1 MGKGLFRI
9 SQRRRRREN
18 RFVNYP
24 VKSMPLAMGDS
35 GQYLYILC
43 SQDQTV
49 SVIDCSTNTVTATI
63 TLTASKAFSMLF
75 YRALDRSIYV
85 LGTSFFNQIDSN
97 PLSGTFNTVI
107 SSGATT
113 MTSPKALSYLP
124 FPFDSLGCWNDG
136 NVRFDMPFKDINNA
150 SVFLKWF
157 SNNGRRS
164 GDLRVGHGSLSNI
177 HLHPNSRLLEISG
190 GANDIVFSK
199 IYERSKDVKVTSLFT
214 IKREQSSPHDL
225 FGKCVSSY
233 VFKNCF
239 CGNFNGTLLIVS
251 KEYEHAPILLNP
263 AGAPSGAILLFFEY
277 APNAKRLFCGGKS
290 GTNLYVWD
298 VAPGS
303 VTGVGI
309 IDRTTYKA
317 TNDDGTEDIIYNPYN
332 GFIYVQ
338 GKAFGGNATGVNK
351 IHYYNPTLALASM
364 YQGSITVGEMGNVAA
379 RSGNSSLNAMSL
391 NRTRYWEDYN
401 VVI

>member
-1 MGKGLFRI
+1 MGKGLFKI
-9 SQRRRRREN
+9 NPRRRRRKN

-24 VKSMPLAMGDS
+24 VRSMPLAMGDS

-49 SVIDCSTNTVTATI
+49 SVIDCSTNTLAATI

-75 YRALDRSIYV
+75 YRALDRSVYV

-136 NVRFDMPFKDINNA
+136 GARFDMPFKDINNA
-150 SVFLKWF
+150 STFLKWF
-157 SNNGRRS
+157 SGDGRRS
-164 GDLRVGHGSLSNI
+164 GDLRAGHGTIANM
-177 HLHPNSRLLEISG
+177 HLHPNSRLLEVSG
-190 GANDIVFSK
+190 GANDVNFSR
-199 IYERSKDVKVTSLFT
+199 IFERSKDLKVTSKFTVKRDQPTLHALF
-214 IKREQSSPHDL
+214 SS
-225 FGKCVSSY
+225 CVSSY

-239 CGNFNGTLLIVS
+239 CGISNGTLLIIS
-251 KEYEHAPILLNP
+251 KEYEHSPILLNP
-263 AGAPSGAILLFFEY
+263 AGGPSSASLLFFEY
-277 APNAKRLFCGGKS
+277 APNAKRLFSGGKS

-309 IDRTTYKA
+309 IDRTAYKA

-332 GFIYVQ
+332 GFVYVQ
-338 GKAFGGNATGVNK
+338 GKSFGGSATGVNK
-351 IHYYNPTLALASM
+351 IHYYDPTLALGSM
-364 YQGSITVGEMGNVAA
+364 YLGSITVGEMGNATA
-379 RSGNSSLNAMSL
+379 RGANSSLNAMVL

-401 VVI
+401 VVV